1 MKDLAKKAKE
11 LAEKRTWVRENVK
24 KFMSE
29 WYYITEGVP
38 GIESKT
44 ALGNDGV
51 QNFYLTTKNIDL
63 ATKLEDRSYDFAG
76 SQEVFYNIMTIEQL
90 RRFLRF
96 LPQALKEIEEQIDEE
111 TEYLEGLTDFFKKFN

>member
-1 MKDLAKKAKE
+1 M
-11 LAEKRTWVRENVK
+11 R
-24 KFMSE
+24 
-29 WYYITEGVP
+29 
-38 GIESKT
+38 ESK
-44 ALGNDGV
+44 
-51 QNFYLTTKNIDL
+51 KNIDL